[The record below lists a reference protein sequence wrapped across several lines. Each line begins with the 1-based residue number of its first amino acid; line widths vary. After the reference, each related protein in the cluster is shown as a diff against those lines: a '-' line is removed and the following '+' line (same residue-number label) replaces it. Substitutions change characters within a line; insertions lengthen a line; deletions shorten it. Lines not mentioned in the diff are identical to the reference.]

1 MWNRWVLEGRLTY
14 DLRTMHVAPRHSSSS
29 HSYKIRITRISEMN
43 YKPVADNDYCC
54 AGVLFHSF
62 LYSIHPV
69 VIYLLLLL
77 HAKAI
82 ASASMT
88 GASM

>member
-1 MWNRWVLEGRLTY
+1 
-14 DLRTMHVAPRHSSSS
+14 
-29 HSYKIRITRISEMN
+29 MN